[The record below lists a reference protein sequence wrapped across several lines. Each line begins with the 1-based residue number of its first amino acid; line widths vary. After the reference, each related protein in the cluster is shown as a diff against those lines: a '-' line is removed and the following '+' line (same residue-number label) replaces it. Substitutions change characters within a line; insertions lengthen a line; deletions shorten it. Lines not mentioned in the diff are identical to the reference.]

1 MLGLHFV
8 EKKLSDFENLKSLEA
23 QLSPV
28 EGTEQR
34 EMKLQTYPTIND
46 KSTSKDQRIYICP

>member
-34 EMKLQTYPTIND
+34 EMKL
-46 KSTSKDQRIYICP
+46 